1 MAAPQQGRGAPPGSA
16 GGSGAGPRPDVVGL
30 NPCLTC
36 KLCKGYLVDAM
47 TLVKCLHSFCRSCI
61 LKHLKT
67 GHACPVCDLRL
78 SKINVESHL
87 IKDDTLQNVV
97 YKAVPGLYQKEM
109 KRRRDFYGSKGSKV
123 DQASLSPEQ
132 KGELDSSSSGRIIF
146 SPDEAVSLSLEY
158 KPIVDVKTEPEAS
171 APGPSSQA
179 FKEPA
184 KRYLNC
190 PAAVTI
196 ALLQKF
202 LRMKYS
208 ISARYKVDILYMDDV
223 LWSDYMLMDVAY
235 IYSWKRDMPLRLFYR
250 VFESAPKPAAPVAS
264 TVQVPTSAP
273 SLAQSTA
280 QQSGS
285 LSSCVAPGIDAR
297 APTLSKSASVA
308 QESRGCKKET
318 TSPDPVAKPV
328 EHSAP
333 VVELPPSKPTIEASS
348 TSIADP
354 KVQSKINT
362 SRPKRTTDP
371 ASVAGTSRV
380 SRVTKTTTTPSVAAQ
395 VCNVQQVPD
404 IPGTSTSKI
413 CTPATTASAVS
424 TSEGPSK
431 AEAAN
436 LGAARTASASLIKP
450 ENSAVP
456 SESAPSNSEA
466 KAVAPDEP
474 ASCPL
479 AKVPASVAKSA
490 AVENVNSQ
498 NAAALHPG
506 TVTPAAHQDAGGK
519 PDRVC
524 GPTLTF
530 KANPAA
536 DSSSSARTA
545 GFVMKFQPKVTT
557 PTLNGIDKGLAG
569 GLVKSAICSSDVTSD
584 QVMKKG
590 TLIEDVGTIS
600 TSNVLTKSPPSLV
613 EDKKVEEK
621 APETK
626 QIQTCI
632 SRAAHKAE
640 EKMNAIKAA
649 AALVKESGPSEKDCK
664 ETSGGLSVTL
674 RPNRISGRSHS
685 EDSADKRPQKTSQAD
700 SSSKSD
706 PPALKPPCRSA
717 TPPLPVIP
725 SYLTLSKSHP
735 SLFHMSPRKRGR
747 PKLATVNSLN
757 EEIERAHMMAR
768 GEMAVAT
775 ATEMPVARGETTVT
789 PAAEKPKPIIPV
801 ITSLKIKPIPPP
813 PPQQPEVV
821 TLQSPTAAEAPKD
834 TQLRPRSKSQGDI
847 SEEKSSDAEDS
858 IGRRKSRRK
867 RPPAEQLK
875 TMVTQLKELDLEKGQ
890 VATQEP
896 LQSLPGGGTPGL
908 PRPEQGQ
915 EKITLRVTRDE
926 KCNLK
931 VEKQLRPAVVSETLH
946 DSGFCEDVVADS
958 LASSPV
964 PDPKPKGESVA
975 VAGTVHQTTAHQ
987 NVVTS
992 TTSKGLEHIGAT
1004 RHLQHGTKRD
1014 LRKSK
1019 RKSVEDWVNE
1029 QSKWVRT
1036 HEVEAATHQGV
1047 MPPNTKPSRNG
1058 EDAMVTPAASSESK
1072 ETSTK
1077 VQRRGRKRTN
1087 PVKITKPAPV
1097 VDAQQEKLVSSPARI
1112 SSSSAE
1118 SATPSSAL
1126 PTADKESGSDAG
1138 CKSSTQSPRNSGSRS
1153 RQEPEH
1159 PKKSPELVIPRYI
1172 PNAATSVPLT
1182 VTHARNKRL
1191 RESRQEA
1198 TAASGLDLS
1207 SSRST
1212 SGAAGESPE
1221 KDSEKSK
1228 FFKEA
1233 LNLSMKEAEVP
1244 AASCKDTCA
1253 ASILPPKH
1261 PEEITGAPTQNSH
1274 NALPPAS
1281 VVESKTVTKS
1291 PEQSSPNH
1299 GTTSQLSI
1307 IHQVVEKIASRNSCK
1322 VQKVQQD
1329 VVNKGKA
1336 APKGENQT
1344 NSHDGKCNPR
1354 QGVLQ
1359 TSLSHSPSQPG
1370 SLDNRQD
1377 ARSAKNDALAPSLD
1391 AAFGAK
1397 AGSCTVAGAEVQPSN
1412 QSPKSTQ
1419 AQTLDSASPS
1429 STVGSEILPR
1439 INETG
1444 VFRLE
1449 FPAAELSVPSESRSP
1464 KEKSSFT
1471 PSSNST
1477 EQLQSHG
1484 TSSFVGKE
1492 MSESVRNIVLVQE
1505 SMMELRQGLSR
1516 AGSCGLIEARA
1527 KDNTLAAEKLSRTS
1541 PIPSKAKSPGL
1552 ENCPTLS
1559 IKKELSSS
1567 RNNVFGSPSTHSRPQ
1582 PTIQFPV
1589 GDVKSPREICVGA
1602 SAATSASEVF
1612 SGSSKSCVR
1621 SKSAEL
1627 LMKSS
1632 PPANRLSPIFGG
1644 MPILKMPVG
1653 AVMMEQ
1659 EKFDPSKLRSGHV
1672 RSTRSPVRSPLG
1684 SEIKGPSPTGHG
1696 SISSSALQNAPS
1708 PVKSP
1713 VPSEVKSANPTG
1725 HNPASPCGVSTV
1737 QSTPRPARSPVSL
1750 DVRGA
1755 KPTSHCVAGGS
1766 VSTADVKV
1774 GKLEQER
1781 GLWRPIDICTSRQLT
1796 EAALKK
1802 IAANKSISI
1811 GQVKDTRSQVPCR
1824 NRQGVALDI
1833 PQAPRSLSI
1842 SIVTCNAGV
1851 KGGYFQPANQMVQ
1864 ASQPLECL
1872 SMSRQLS
1879 IGNSKQ
1885 ADFLVKEVRPPP
1897 HCPDT
1902 SVGDK
1907 FLGCST
1913 LLSRTRPELSVTSRS
1928 NLKSGI
1934 HIPASLSV
1942 YTSTQQKSCLSP
1954 PLCKSMTRTP
1964 PSEEQLSPRLNVELE
1979 QPRVSPRPSDRVQRR
1994 VLAKDVCQPEG
2005 HGISSSNEVQ
2015 ASKPSACRESGM
2027 PSPRASENMYRTTV
2041 AEIDLFTTL
2050 SIIETM
2056 KGRATVHDI
2065 IDEYITNIGSFFCIM
2080 ESLPAEGRRAAEVM
2094 CSLKEKGLLK
2104 VTALLK
2110 KVTTNLS
2117 SNQLSRALAVEAL
2130 VQRCLQRCRRGHLG
2144 NSSATSTSEEVVTS
2158 SEWDTSSMGSA
2169 LRDQNV
2175 VDVKDEPPAVAVLE
2189 LDFEFAIVP
2198 ILEVHFRH
2206 AELKRKA
2213 LKRLKHGLR
2222 LRDLVGLRRKHV
2234 SSVTLPDQVG
2244 PCTRFLP
2251 RRSGGC
2257 FSNFSALGRVQKR
2270 SHLPQPTTSL
2280 DQSTKSLA
2288 RFLPIP
2294 SRGLPQRTV
2303 IVDALSS
2310 LLTGHS
2316 PNLVNRRVPRNGQ
2329 CCSLVSAQSV
2339 TTATEA
2345 SSSAVLAYREP
2356 GTVRNVDNILS
2367 VLSQLLS
2374 GRPDCVSSYVPQVVS
2389 HFDSG
2394 RLVPSTHHR
2403 QLNDRQHASC
2413 NLLLVEATAESSLV
2427 ISSPQSN
2434 SKLVI
2439 GPDFDRQLLSR
2450 LLDRLKFMIPKTQ
2463 GAGSWLNS
2471 VVHRAAVGGHKSRR
2485 MLTNCIDAHDERWPA
2500 MEALGASSC
2509 KAIPSVK
2516 PELVARPEL
2525 LTRPELLAK
2534 SQLLVKPTVAVSRG
2548 LLQKRGALTT
2558 GICEVSPVQKRR
2570 RLAGVTVPGVTEVCS
2585 ATAQRQRIVNS
2596 CLPRKE
2602 VVEVVP
2608 TDCVVVLH
2616 RLELRDVEETLLK
2629 RKRCRSG
2636 GSAQPK
2642 KKPKLSLF
2650 PKAPSG
2656 VQR

>member
-16 GGSGAGPRPDVVGL
+16 AASRVGPRPDVVGL

-47 TLVKCLHSFCRSCI
+47 TVVKCLHSFCRSCI
-61 LKHLKT
+61 LKHLET

-78 SKINVESHL
+78 SKINMENHL

-109 KRRRDFYGSKGSKV
+109 KRRRDFYGSKGSKA

-158 KPIVDVKTEPEAS
+158 KPIVDVKTEPEVS
-171 APGPSSQA
+171 AAGPSSQA

-208 ISARYKVDILYMDDV
+208 ISTRYKVDILYMDDV
-223 LWSDYMLMDVAY
+223 LWSDYMLMDIAY

-250 VFESAPKPAAPVAS
+250 VSESAPKPAAPVAS

-285 LSSCVAPGIDAR
+285 LSSCVAPGIDSR
-297 APTLSKSASVA
+297 GPTLSKSANVA
-308 QESRGCKKET
+308 QESRSCKKET
-318 TSPDPVAKPV
+318 TSSEPIAKPV
-328 EHSAP
+328 EHPAP
-333 VVELPPSKPTIEASS
+333 VVDLPLSKPTIEA
-348 TSIADP
+348 TGMSIADP
-354 KVQSKINT
+354 KVQSKIDT

-371 ASVAGTSRV
+371 AFVAGV
-380 SRVTKTTTTPSVAAQ
+380 SKVSKVSKTTTTASVTAQ
-395 VCNVQQVPD
+395 ACSVQQVPD
-404 IPGTSTSKI
+404 IPGTSSSKI
-413 CTPATTASAVS
+413 CSPATTASAAS
-424 TSEGPSK
+424 TSKGPST

-436 LGAARTASASLIKP
+436 LDAARTAPASPIKP
-450 ENSAVP
+450 ENAAVP
-456 SESAPSNSEA
+456 SKSAAANMEA

-474 ASCPL
+474 ASCLL
-479 AKVPASVAKSA
+479 AKVPASFTKSA
-490 AVENVNSQ
+490 AVENVHSQ
-498 NAAALHPG
+498 DAAPHPG
-506 TVTPAAHQDAGGK
+506 PVTSAACQDAGGK
-519 PDRVC
+519 PDRIC

-530 KANPAA
+530 KANLAA
-536 DSSSSARTA
+536 DSGSSARTA
-545 GFVMKFQPKVTT
+545 GFVMKCQPKVAT
-557 PTLNGIDKGLAG
+557 PTLNGIDKGLAS

-584 QVMKKG
+584 QVTKKG
-590 TLIEDVGTIS
+590 TLIEDIGTIS
-600 TSNVLTKSPPSLV
+600 KSNVLTKSPPLLV

-621 APETK
+621 MPETK
-626 QIQTCI
+626 ELQTCI

-664 ETSGGLSVTL
+664 ESSGGLSVTL

-685 EDSADKRPQKTSQAD
+685 EDSADKRPQKTSQGD

-706 PPALKPPCRSA
+706 SPALKPPCRSA

-768 GEMAVAT
+768 GEMAVVT
-775 ATEMPVARGETTVT
+775 ATEMPVARGETTAT
-789 PAAEKPKPIIPV
+789 PAAEKPKPVIPI

-813 PPQQPEVV
+813 PPQQPEAA
-821 TLQSPTAAEAPKD
+821 TLKSPTAAEAPKD

-875 TMVTQLKELDLEKGQ
+875 TIVTQLKELNVEKGQ

-896 LQSLPGGGTPGL
+896 LRSLPGGGTPGR

-964 PDPKPKGESVA
+964 PDPKPRGETVA
-975 VAGTVHQTTAHQ
+975 VARTMHQMPAHR
-987 NVVTS
+987 NIVSS

-1036 HEVEAATHQGV
+1036 HEVEAATHQDV
-1047 MPPNTKPSRNG
+1047 MPPNTKPSRSG
-1058 EDAMVTPAASSESK
+1058 EDTMLSPAAPSESK

-1077 VQRRGRKRTN
+1077 VQRRGRKRAN
-1087 PVKITKPAPV
+1087 PVKITKPAPM
-1097 VDAQQEKLVSSPARI
+1097 VDAQQEKLVSCPARV
-1112 SSSSAE
+1112 SSSSTEA
-1118 SATPSSAL
+1118 AAPSSVL
-1126 PTADKESGSDAG
+1126 PAVSKESGSEAG
-1138 CKSSTQSPRNSGSRS
+1138 CKGSTHSPRNSGSRS

-1207 SSRST
+1207 SSGSAP
-1212 SGAAGESPE
+1212 GAAGESPE

-1233 LNLSMKEAEVP
+1233 LNLSMKEAEAP
-1244 AASCKDTCA
+1244 AASCKDTCT
-1253 ASILPPKH
+1253 ASMLPPKH
-1261 PEEITGAPTQNSH
+1261 LEEIAGAPTRDSH
-1274 NALPPAS
+1274 NSLPPAS
-1281 VVESKTVTKS
+1281 SAIESKTVTKS
-1291 PEQSSPNH
+1291 LEQSPPNH

-1322 VQKVQQD
+1322 VPKVPQNVD
-1329 VVNKGKA
+1329 KCKA
-1336 APKGENQT
+1336 ATKGENQT
-1344 NSHDGKCNPR
+1344 NCHDGKCNPR
-1354 QGVLQ
+1354 QEVSQ
-1359 TSLSHSPSQPG
+1359 TSLSHSPGQPG
-1370 SLDNRQD
+1370 CLDNKQD
-1377 ARSAKNDALAPSLD
+1377 ARSAKNDALASSLD
-1391 AAFGAK
+1391 AAVGAK
-1397 AGSCTVAGAEVQPSN
+1397 AGSCAVAVAEVQPSK
-1412 QSPKSTQ
+1412 QSPKSTE

-1429 STVGSEILPR
+1429 STVGSEIMPR

-1464 KEKSSFT
+1464 KEKSSVNL
-1471 PSSNST
+1471 SSNSA

-1484 TSSFVGKE
+1484 ASSFVGKE

-1505 SMMELRQGLSR
+1505 TMMELRQGSSR
-1516 AGSCGLIEARA
+1516 AGSCGLMEAQA

-1541 PIPSKAKSPGL
+1541 PIPSKQESPVL
-1552 ENCPTLS
+1552 ENCLALS
-1559 IKKELSSS
+1559 IKKELSGS
-1567 RNNVFGSPSTHSRPQ
+1567 RNNVFGSPSMHSRPQ
-1582 PTIQFPV
+1582 PTLQLPV
-1589 GDVKSPREICVGA
+1589 GGVKTTRELCVTA
-1602 SAATSASEVF
+1602 PAATSASKVF
-1612 SGSSKSCVR
+1612 SGSSTSCLR

-1627 LMKSS
+1627 LVKAS
-1632 PPANRLSPIFGG
+1632 PPANRLSPIFEGT
-1644 MPILKMPVG
+1644 PIPKMPAG
-1653 AVMMEQ
+1653 AVMIER
-1659 EKFDPSKLRSGHV
+1659 EKFDPSKLQSSHMRSP
-1672 RSTRSPVRSPLG
+1672 RSPVRSPLG
-1684 SEIKGPSPTGHG
+1684 LEIKGPSPMGHG

-1708 PVKSP
+1708 PIKSP
-1713 VPSEVKSANPTG
+1713 VLLEVKSASPTG
-1725 HNPASPCGVSTV
+1725 PNPVGPCGVSTV
-1737 QSTPRPARSPVSL
+1737 QSAPRPARSPVSL
-1750 DVRGA
+1750 DARGA
-1755 KPTSHCVAGGS
+1755 NPTSHYIAGGP
-1766 VSTADVKV
+1766 VRTTDLKV
-1774 GKLEQER
+1774 GNLQQER
-1781 GLWRPIDICTSRQLT
+1781 GLWRPIDICTPRQLT
-1796 EAALKK
+1796 QAALKK

-1851 KGGYFQPANQMVQ
+1851 KEGYLQPANQTVQ

-1879 IGNSKQ
+1879 NSKQ

-1897 HCPDT
+1897 HCLDT
-1902 SVGDK
+1902 SVDNQL
-1907 FLGCST
+1907 LGCST
-1913 LLSRTRPELSVTSRS
+1913 LLSRTHPELSVTSRS
-1928 NLKSGI
+1928 DFKSGI

-1942 YTSTQQKSCLSP
+1942 YASTQQKSSLSP
-1954 PLCKSMTRTP
+1954 PLCKSTTRTP

-2005 HGISSSNEVQ
+2005 HRISSSNEVQ
-2015 ASKPSACRESGM
+2015 VSKRSARKESGM

-2056 KGRATVHDI
+2056 KGKATVHDI
-2065 IDEYITNIGSFFCIM
+2065 IDEYITNIGSFFSIM
-2080 ESLPAEGRRAAEVM
+2080 ELLPAEGRHAAEFM

-2117 SNQLSRALAVEAL
+2117 SGQLSRALAVEAL
-2130 VQRCLQRCRRGHLG
+2130 VQRCLQRCRHGHRRD
-2144 NSSATSTSEEVVTS
+2144 SSAMSTSEEDVVTS
-2158 SEWDTSSMGSA
+2158 SEWGTSCTDSA
-2169 LRDQNV
+2169 LYEQNV
-2175 VDVKDEPPAVAVLE
+2175 VDVKDEPPALVVPE
-2189 LDFEFAIVP
+2189 LDFAFAVVP
-2198 ILEVHFRH
+2198 LLAVHFRH

-2234 SSVTLPDQVG
+2234 SSVILPDQVE
-2244 PCTRFLP
+2244 PNRRFLP

-2257 FSNFSALGRVQKR
+2257 FANFPVLGRVQKC
-2270 SHLPQPTTSL
+2270 SNLPQPAASL
-2280 DQSTKSLA
+2280 VQPTKSLA
-2288 RFLPIP
+2288 RFLPTA
-2294 SRGLPQRTV
+2294 SLGLPQSTV

-2310 LLTGHS
+2310 LLTGRS
-2316 PNLVNRRVPRNGQ
+2316 PNLVNHRVPRNGQ
-2329 CCSLVSAQSV
+2329 CCSPVSEQSM
-2339 TTATEA
+2339 TAATKA
-2345 SSSAVLAYREP
+2345 SSSAVQAYREP
-2356 GTVRNVDNILS
+2356 GAARSVDNILS
-2367 VLSQLLS
+2367 ALSQFLS
-2374 GRPDCVSSYVPQVVS
+2374 GQPDCVSSYVPQVVS
-2389 HFDSG
+2389 HFGSG
-2394 RLVPSTHHR
+2394 GLVPSTRHR
-2403 QLNDRQHASC
+2403 QLRVGEHASC
-2413 NLLLVEATAESSLV
+2413 NLLLVEATAERSLV

-2450 LLDRLKFMIPKTQ
+2450 LLDGLQFMIPKTQ
-2463 GAGSWLNS
+2463 GASSWLNS
-2471 VVHRAAVGGHKSRR
+2471 VVHRVAVGGHKSRR
-2485 MLTNCIDAHDERWPA
+2485 MLTNCIDAPDDRWPA

-2516 PELVARPEL
+2516 PELVARPEP
-2525 LTRPELLAK
+2525 LTRPELSAK
-2534 SQLLVKPTVAVSRG
+2534 SQPLVKPTVAVSRG
-2548 LLQKRGALTT
+2548 LLQKRGAPTT

-2570 RLAGVTVPGVTEVCS
+2570 RLAGAAIPGVTEVC
-2585 ATAQRQRIVNS
+2585 AAAVQRQRIVNAHLS
-2596 CLPRKE
+2596 RKE

-2608 TDCVVVLH
+2608 KDCVVVLH

-2629 RKRCRSG
+2629 RKRSRSG
-2636 GSAQPK
+2636 GSTQPK